1 MGALIYL
8 DASAIVPLFVIE
20 SRSAQARARLLGAV
34 PVASPLSLA
43 EASSAI
49 ARRVRTGEIL
59 ADDAH
64 AKLKMLDTWA
74 AGAILMC
81 EVTGEDFVAAMGFIR
96 RFDLALRTPDAL
108 HIAAAGRLSAKLAT
122 FDVKMAA
129 AATALGL
136 EIAP

>member
-1 MGALIYL
+1 
-8 DASAIVPLFVIE
+8 
-20 SRSAQARARLLGAV
+20 
-34 PVASPLSLA
+34 
-43 EASSAI
+43 
-49 ARRVRTGEIL
+49 
-59 ADDAH
+59 
-64 AKLKMLDTWA
+64 
-74 AGAILMC
+74 
-81 EVTGEDFVAAMGFIR
+81 MGFIR